1 MDAIREIIDDRITEE
16 ENEFIETSK
25 NRREIEYIE
34 AEDFTDKYDTLSEAK
49 KDPEYNGFSNYKKS
63 KIEKKI

>member
-49 KDPEYNGFSNYKKS
+49 KDPEYNGLVIT
-63 KIEKKI
+63 KIKNRKNN